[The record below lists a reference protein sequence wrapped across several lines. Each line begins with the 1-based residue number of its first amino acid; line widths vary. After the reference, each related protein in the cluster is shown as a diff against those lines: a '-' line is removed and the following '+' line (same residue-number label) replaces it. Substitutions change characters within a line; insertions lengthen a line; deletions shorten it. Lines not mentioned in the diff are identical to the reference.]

1 MPYSLNRSEL
11 IGRVGRDV
19 ELRHTREGHAV
30 ATLSLATD
38 RPPKVGGESE
48 TDWHAIVCWDKLA
61 ELVAEYA
68 SKGRL
73 LYVAGRLQYRS
84 WEDKEGKTRR
94 TAEIVASEII
104 LLDRKPGPDLHVVGD
119 DEPDLPF

>member
-1 MPYSLNRSEL
+1 MAYSFNRSEI

-38 RPPKVGGESE
+38 RPSKAGGDSE
-48 TDWHAIVCWDKLA
+48 TDWHVVVCWDKLA
-61 ELVAEYA
+61 ELVGAHVA
-68 SKGRL
+68 KGRL
-73 LYVAGRLQYRS
+73 LFVAGRLQYRS
-84 WEDKEGKTRR
+84 WEDKEGKSRR
-94 TAEIVASEII
+94 TAEIVANEVI
-104 LLDRKPGPDLHVVGD
+104 LLDRKPGPDLRVVGG